1 MTNLTD
7 YILYELE
14 HNSSPAPVVAV
25 FGDLNYDYIYTSPPL
40 QGGKEVIITDFARTL
55 AGAAGYVACGL
66 AKLGAEVAF
75 FTVLG
80 DDDDGRRLREEVGS
94 RGVGTE
100 GIRLVQGKRSAF
112 TLIFAEAREE
122 KPRQTATYLGPLK
135 DFGVDGT
142 DFENVVGRS
151 NLVYSCN
158 YFILPR
164 LREEIRFVFRQA
176 KGLNVVT
183 AYDANAGDGWE
194 DRKNLATLTNTIY
207 PLTDVVLLNE
217 SEARFLTGCDDPAK
231 SAILVSPSSATVVIK
246 IGPRGAVLR
255 HRGRFYRVSAF
266 PIRGRIEDTVGAG
279 DAFQAAFLYYYV
291 RKFPIEICA
300 VMGSANAA
308 STLAFKGGV
317 EGQLDG
323 RGLAAAV
330 RCCSVFDRGGGV
342 ISIQR

>member
-1 MTNLTD
+1 MENITERL
-7 YILYELE
+7 IRAVG
-14 HNSSPAPVVAV
+14 SAPAREPVVTIL
-25 FGDLNYDYIYTSPPL
+25 GDLNFDHIYSCPAL
-40 QGGKEVIITDFARTL
+40 EGGKEVIISSFSREI
-55 AGAAGYVACGL
+55 AGAAGIVACGL
-66 AKLGAEVAF
+66 ARLSA
-75 FTVLG
+75 TVYLLSELG
-80 DDDDGRRLREEVGS
+80 DDTDGRELYEEITR
-94 RGVGTE
+94 RGVQTE
-100 GIRLVQGKRSAF
+100 GIRLLPQKRSPF
-112 TLIFAEAREE
+112 TLIFSAESQG
-122 KPRQTATYLGPLK
+122 KPRQAATFQGTL
-135 DFGVDGT
+135 T
-142 DFENVVGRS
+142 DFSARPEHYKEFVARS
-151 NLVYSCN
+151 VMAYSCS
-158 YFILPR
+158 YFLIPK
-164 LREEIRFVFRQA
+164 LREDIAGVFRLARSREVQ
-176 KGLNVVT
+176 T

-246 IGPRGAVLR
+246 LGPRGAVLR

-291 RKFPIEICA
+291 RKFPIEIGA

-342 ISIQR
+342 NSIQR